1 MPKIFCHKCFSML
14 NSILKRVCFLKFL
27 YLWVP
32 YFAKFHSSLWS
43 LWPSKIRATEL
54 DLTSALMFS
63 TVVNTFLS
71 ININKA
77 RRCFVRKTF
86 CQDCLRRL
94 SGPFYATF
102 FSAGPAWTL
111 CQEDVLSG
119 PHYWCEYGWFWG
131 GFRVVIGGYGVVYGW
146 LLVGSGWLCVVM
158 TPWPPGTK

>member
-86 CQDCLRRL
+86 CQDCLRSFVRTVL
-94 SGPFYATF
+94 CDIFFGRTSLDALGRRKKTVFSTFGQKGKGVSANPKNPYQKILRFFYHFGSF
-102 FSAGPAWTL
+102 FGHFFL
-111 CQEDVLSG
+111 
-119 PHYWCEYGWFWG
+119 
-131 GFRVVIGGYGVVYGW
+131 
-146 LLVGSGWLCVVM
+146 
-158 TPWPPGTK
+158 